1 MGINFTA
8 TCYVD
13 RTKIILDLCFFFFL
27 DRLWDVHFSGFVC
40 VCVCG
45 KGLVHTY
52 HQVFKGFG
60 SLKMIRPIRL
70 LDESIFKEN
79 NISTFF
85 MVFLHMHL

>member
-1 MGINFTA
+1 MLTELRLFLTF
-8 TCYVD
+8 V
-13 RTKIILDLCFFFFL
+13 FFFFWIDFGMCIFPGL
-27 DRLWDVHFSGFVC
+27 CVCVC

-45 KGLVHTY
+45 RGLVHTY